1 MRNCVGGFFL
11 KVAGRPELP
20 VLTPFLPFATDRFAA
35 SESEGHPGG
44 GGVFDP

>member
-20 VLTPFLPFATDRFAA
+20 VLTPEEPVATDRYLA
-35 SESEGHPGG
+35 G
-44 GGVFDP
+44 

>member
-20 VLTPFLPFATDRFAA
+20 VA
-35 SESEGHPGG
+35 
-44 GGVFDP
+44 GVNYFFRQF